1 MHGYIQIISKL
12 NQNITTR
19 SLPTFAR
26 FDCYSHCRKQMS
38 DFLNEMFKKAIK
50 IFVILTLS
58 SPGFFG
64 SSQPWGEG
72 GGQSAPHYN
81 FFVIGRIMMK
91 LGKLVKCFKIY
102 LMMGFWWVNWL

>member
-19 SLPTFAR
+19 TLPTFAR

-72 GGQSAPHYN
+72 GGDKVPPIIT
-81 FFVIGRIMMK
+81 FLL
-91 LGKLVKCFKIY
+91 LGV
-102 LMMGFWWVNWL
+102 